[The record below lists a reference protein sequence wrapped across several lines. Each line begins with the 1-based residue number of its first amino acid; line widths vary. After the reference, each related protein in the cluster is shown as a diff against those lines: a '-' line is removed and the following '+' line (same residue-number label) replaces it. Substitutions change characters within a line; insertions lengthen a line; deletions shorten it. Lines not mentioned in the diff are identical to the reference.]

1 MKPQFGQSD
10 RPSGAF
16 WAITSYFNP
25 MGYRRRPANYRIF
38 RERLGLPLLTVE
50 LAYGP
55 DFELGDSDAEILVRL
70 RGTDVL
76 WQKER
81 LLNVGLASLPPSC
94 TKVAWIDCDVLFDDP
109 SWWATMERLLDE
121 VPIAQAFSR
130 VAYLARDWAADSR
143 EDAVAFVRPSRV
155 AAIPSFPSAVDCFK
169 LTDRSR
175 TGAPGF
181 AWAARRSLLERHGFY
196 DGSIIGGGDRLLA
209 CAAFDYLPGAA
220 TIHHGEAPRRH
231 HYERWAR
238 PFADDIA
245 GRVGLVEGTIRSLWH
260 GNIAD
265 RRLDERFMGLR
276 GFGFDPEVD
285 IAHDE
290 GGAWR
295 WNSDKPALHAYVRD
309 YFTARREDG

>member
-1 MKPQFGQSD
+1 LRPEAGQSE
-10 RPSGAF
+10 RRSGAL

-25 MGYRRRPANYRIF
+25 MGYRRRRANFRLF
-38 RERLGLPLLTVE
+38 RERLGLPLVAVE

-55 DFELGDSDAEILVRL
+55 GFELGESDAEILVRL
-70 RGTDVL
+70 RGSDVL

-81 LLNVGLASLPPSC
+81 LLNVALASLPPSC
-94 TKVAWIDCDVLFDDP
+94 TKVAWIDCDVFFEDP
-109 SWWATMERLLDE
+109 NWHLAIERLLDE

-130 VAYLARDWAADSR
+130 VAYLSR
-143 EDAVAFVRPSRV
+143 GWTPSSGEDGIAFVRPSRV
-155 AAIPSFPSAVDCFK
+155 AAIPTFASAVDCFN

-181 AWAARRSLLERHGFY
+181 AWAARRDILERHGFY
-196 DGSIIGGGDRLLA
+196 DASIIGGGDRLLA
-209 CAAFDYLPGAA
+209 CAAYDYLPGAA
-220 TIHHGEAPRRH
+220 TILHDEAPRRR

-238 PFADDIA
+238 PFADEIA
-245 GRVGLVEGTIRSLWH
+245 GRVGFVDGMVRSLWH
-260 GNIAD
+260 GDIAD
-265 RRLDERFMGLR
+265 RRLDERFRGLR

-285 IAHDE
+285 IAVDE

-309 YFTARREDG
+309 YFAARREDG